1 MKYLRHNQTY
11 STAHTFEQIII
22 TRVLIKKCDCFSCG
36 EDCQYSASTVFTWQS
51 SVWYSFCLELNG
63 KQIPHQVLKK
73 YSKFQVATIEFDV
86 NFLNFQDP
94 AVFERFTGPDF
105 EKNMKTTYGFDF
117 VIKTETTKNYDK
129 KTIQIDET
137 PIFKHCA
144 ESEFR

>member
-1 MKYLRHNQTY
+1 
-11 STAHTFEQIII
+11 
-22 TRVLIKKCDCFSCG
+22 
-36 EDCQYSASTVFTWQS
+36 
-51 SVWYSFCLELNG
+51 
-63 KQIPHQVLKK
+63 
-73 YSKFQVATIEFDV
+73 V